1 MEEED
6 RINELL
12 NDFYSS
18 LFSSS
23 NPTEFDAFLDC
34 VEPRVTPEM
43 NESLTRPFVASEVQ
57 TALAQ
62 MKANT
67 SPGPDGFPPCS
78 TNNIGKKLEQRF

>member
-1 MEEED
+1 MEGED
-6 RINELL
+6 RIGELL

-23 NPTEFDAFLDC
+23 NPTDFDAVLDC

-43 NESLTRPFVASEVQ
+43 NEFLTRPFVASEVQ

-62 MKANT
+62 MKAN
-67 SPGPDGFPPCS
+67 
-78 TNNIGKKLEQRF
+78 NIGQKLERRFQTQLLVSLI